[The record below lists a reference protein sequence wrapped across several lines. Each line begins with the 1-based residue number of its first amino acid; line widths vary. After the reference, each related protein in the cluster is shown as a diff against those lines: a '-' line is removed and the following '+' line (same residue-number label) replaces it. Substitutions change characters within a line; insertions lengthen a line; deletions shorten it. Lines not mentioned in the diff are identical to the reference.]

1 MEDGVG
7 ALIGVVVFITGGVV
21 LLITAMNN
29 RRRLIEVAHRERL
42 VMIERGL
49 VPSPEVDPAAFESAT
64 GLGARR
70 ASSGERYRTAGVI
83 MIGLGL
89 SMMVLLSFAAGTP
102 SIGLGVG
109 GAWAILGGACLL
121 NYFLMSR
128 RDLDGYGSAGRW
140 QSSTG
145 HAAAPPPGDVPR

>member
-1 MEDGVG
+1 MDDGVS
-7 ALIGVVVFITGGVV
+7 ALIGVVVFIMAGVV

-29 RRRLIEVAHRERL
+29 RRRLLEVAHRERL
-42 VMIERGL
+42 MMIERGL
-49 VPSPEVDPAAFESAT
+49 VPAPEVNPAAFESAT
-64 GLGARR
+64 GLGVRR
-70 ASSGERYRTAGVI
+70 TSSGERYRTAGVI

-121 NYFLMSR
+121 NYLLMSR
-128 RDLDGYGSAGRW
+128 RDFDSYGSGGRW
-140 QSSTG
+140 QSSSGNTP
-145 HAAAPPPGDVPR
+145 APPPGDTHR